1 MKAKT
6 LSFPFIS
13 FSESGLFNGLQAI
26 QIKKS
31 PRAQTR
37 VQGCGAKPLKRIP
50 ALHFPPRLNR
60 SGARV
65 GRLRRSITQIAVLE
79 NALLIFLSSG
89 IQYMAVMPPLG
100 VLWLRRSPPP
110 IPSLEVVNNAC

>member
-1 MKAKT
+1 MKGNESKN
-6 LSFPFIS
+6 PFIS

-31 PRAQTR
+31 PQAQTR

-65 GRLRRSITQIAVLE
+65 GRLRRSIAQIAVLE
-79 NALLIFLSSG
+79 NALLIFFCLPESSTWLLSRL
-89 IQYMAVMPPLG
+89 V
-100 VLWLRRSPPP
+100 WLRRSPPP
-110 IPSLEVVNNAC
+110 IPCLEVVNNAC

>member
-1 MKAKT
+1 MKGRK
-6 LSFPFIS
+6 LSFPFS
-13 FSESGLFNGLQAI
+13 NFSESGLFKGLQAI

-65 GRLRRSITQIAVLE
+65 WRASEDI
-79 NALLIFLSSG
+79 
-89 IQYMAVMPPLG
+89 
-100 VLWLRRSPPP
+100 
-110 IPSLEVVNNAC
+110 